1 MNEDKSDIFSEPA
14 MGRASSRS
22 IAYIEDST
30 AANLYQSILIQFSPD
45 VLVQNGAPTQEEARN
60 RSKGLYSNTHY
71 LNTRDKSEFDILVP
85 EEDYYWAQETLE
97 NAADKTDGE
106 IYFSE
111 EFLGRG
117 LETAVDDAISAQK
130 MASEG
135 DDLFYHTSSAHA
147 RALETAVDRVNE
159 KDTNYQIFGFGYDSA
174 LEHLKQS
181 TLNSFYQRFV
191 PREDI

>member
-1 MNEDKSDIFSEPA
+1 MYEEKPNVFSEPA

-22 IAYIEDST
+22 VAYIEDST
-30 AANLYQSILIQFSPD
+30 AANLYQSILLQFSPD
-45 VLVQNGAPTQEEARN
+45 ILVQNGAPSQEEARN
-60 RSKGLYSNTHY
+60 RSKGLYSNAHF
-71 LNTRDKSEFDILVP
+71 LNARDKSEFDILVP

-97 NAADKTDGE
+97 EAAHKTEGE

-117 LETAVDDAISAQK
+117 LETAIDDAISAQK
-130 MASEG
+130 MISEG
-135 DDLFYHTSSAHA
+135 DELFYHTSSAHA

-159 KDTNYQIFGFGYDSA
+159 KHTNYQVFGFGYDTA
-174 LEHLKQS
+174 LEHFKQS

-191 PREDI
+191 PRDKI